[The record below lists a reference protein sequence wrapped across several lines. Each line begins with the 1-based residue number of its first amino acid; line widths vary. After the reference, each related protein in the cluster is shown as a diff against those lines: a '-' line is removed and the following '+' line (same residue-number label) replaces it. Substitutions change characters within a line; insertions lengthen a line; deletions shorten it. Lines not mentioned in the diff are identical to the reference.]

1 MIAEIKSKQGLAI
14 TNVFVGGGG
23 NTQGD
28 CRKMSLKD
36 CRKMS
41 LEWVRGRVE
50 EMITNEKWNMKALAW
65 EEVNNS

>member
-1 MIAEIKSKQGLAI
+1 MITEIKGKQKLAI

-28 CRKMSLKD
+28 CRKMSLK
-36 CRKMS
+36 
-41 LEWVRGRVE
+41 WVRGRVE
-50 EMITNEKWNMKALAW
+50 EMVTNEKWNMKALAW